1 MSEQTAT
8 RFQDLLDLLN
18 LQDEDGASAAASAE
32 KLLHLTN
39 EKFNLLMVGAT
50 GSGKSSTINALF
62 DTQVA
67 EVGTGVDP
75 ETASIDCYA
84 LDNFCIW
91 DTPGLGDGVEND
103 IAIAK
108 AIKAKL
114 SETDPEGAQVV
125 DMVLIV
131 LDASTKDLGTVYTLL
146 NEVVIPRLGSE
157 AEQRILIGLN
167 QSDMAQE
174 RIASDWTSN
183 GFSTAVSPL
192 LYMLSDIELTRLSK
206 SLRVHC
212 VWLPERILIRS
223 THVFGG

>member
-18 LQDEDGASAAASAE
+18 LLNLQDEDGASTAASAE

-167 QSDMAQE
+167 
-174 RIASDWTSN
+174 
-183 GFSTAVSPL
+183 
-192 LYMLSDIELTRLSK
+192 
-206 SLRVHC
+206 
-212 VWLPERILIRS
+212 
-223 THVFGG
+223 

>member
-146 NEVVIPRLGSE
+146 NVDRGVPEVWGSVYDVRDLLNATVKLRDGKKATDME
-157 AEQRILIGLN
+157 MGLV
-167 QSDMAQE
+167 E
-174 RIASDWTSN
+174 KL
-183 GFSTAVSPL
+183 AVKKAL
-192 LYMLSDIELTRLSK
+192 DKLEGTDIEKLLK
-206 SLRVHC
+206 
-212 VWLPERILIRS
+212 EY
-223 THVFGG
+223 HVI